1 MNKEILRD
9 KYLKIR
15 KEINKVNR
23 EKYNNEIFKK
33 IINLKE
39 YKESKLVLIYVS
51 LKDEV
56 DTFRL
61 IKHSLEIRK
70 GVAVPKCVGNNIEFY
85 YIQNLNELEKG
96 KFNILEPKTDRKVIE
111 FNNSICIIPGVAFD
125 KELSRIGYGKGFYD
139 RFLKNYCGI
148 KIGLAYREC
157 ICEKIDND
165 INDVK
170 IDIIITNE

>member
-1 MNKEILRD
+1 MNKKILRD

-33 IINLKE
+33 VIELKE

-56 DTFRL
+56 DTFKL
-61 IKHSLEIRK
+61 IKHSLEIGK
-70 GVAVPKCVGNNIEFY
+70 KVAVPKCVGNNIEFY
-85 YIQNLNELEKG
+85 YIENLNELEKG

-111 FNNSICIIPGVAFD
+111 FNNSICIIPVVAFD
-125 KELSRIGYGKGFYD
+125 KENDRIGYGKGFYD
-139 RFLKNYCGI
+139 RFLKSYSDI

-170 IDIIITNE
+170 IDKIITN